1 MEVGSLKGTHKRA
14 SILWSPSAL
23 FVCVLS
29 PANGILIAP
38 CAGATADIALLDGPP
53 QCIND
58 LGGLHPTGDFKM
70 AD

>member
-1 MEVGSLKGTHKRA
+1 MRWGPPHKRD
-14 SILWSPSAL
+14 SIKWSPSIL
-23 FVCVLS
+23 FVGVLS

-38 CAGATADIALLDGPP
+38 CAGAAADIALLDGPL

-58 LGGLHPTGDFKM
+58 LGGLHPAGGFKM